1 MKKILILLTILIIIT
16 GCKNSNKKIYL
27 DDEYYDNG
35 SYIEITKEKLDELQ
49 NNKSSYLVFTYN
61 SYCTFKVPCDN
72 IFEEVM
78 KKYNISIYSMPYELM
93 KQTFIH
99 DKVTYAPSIIIIN
112 KGNIVTFLDPEK
124 DDDLNK
130 YQDANE
136 FEKWL
141 GEYIYL
147 NKEK

>member
-1 MKKILILLTILIIIT
+1 MKKILILLTFLIIIT
-16 GCKNSNKKIYL
+16 GCKNTNKKIYL

-141 GEYIYL
+141 GKYIYL

>member
-78 KKYNISIYSMPYELM
+78 KKYNISIYSMPYELI

-141 GEYIYL
+141 GKYIYL

>member
-141 GEYIYL
+141 GKYIYL

>member
-1 MKKILILLTILIIIT
+1 MKKILILLTFLIIIT
-16 GCKNSNKKIYL
+16 GCKNNNKKFYL

-49 NNKSSYLVFTYN
+49 NNKSSYLIFTYN